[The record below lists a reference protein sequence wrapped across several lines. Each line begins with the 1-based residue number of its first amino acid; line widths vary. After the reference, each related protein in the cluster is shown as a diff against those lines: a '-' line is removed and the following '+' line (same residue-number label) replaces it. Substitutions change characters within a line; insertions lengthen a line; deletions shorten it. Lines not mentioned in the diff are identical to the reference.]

1 MSTDTNMARII
12 HTGET
17 PAKKRNAA
25 MRSCAEVLRLLA
37 QRDGFDDEA
46 KDMTAFLIFNLREIY
61 KVIDE
66 SAQAWDEKNYW
77 KKAEGLREK
86 WRWTRII
93 SDKLTRL
100 AVAGKWQRVPEV
112 MFELIPHFQ
121 GITIVKL
128 TRDSDWWI
136 GAYGALLKEQQRS

>member
-1 MSTDTNMARII
+1 MARII
-12 HTGET
+12 QTGET
-17 PAKKRNAA
+17 PAKKRNAH

-37 QRDGFDDEA
+37 QRSSFDDEA

-66 SAQAWDEKNYW
+66 SAQAWDERNYW

-93 SDKLTRL
+93 SDKLTKL
-100 AVAGKWQRVPEV
+100 VVANKWQRVPEA

-121 GITIVKL
+121 SITIVKL

-136 GAYGALLKEQQRS
+136 GAHAALLKEQKSEQ

>member
-1 MSTDTNMARII
+1 
-12 HTGET
+12 
-17 PAKKRNAA
+17 

-37 QRDGFDDEA
+37 QRNGFDDEA

-66 SAQAWDEKNYW
+66 SAQAWDERNYW
-77 KKAEGLREK
+77 KKSEALREK

-93 SDKLTRL
+93 ADKLTKL
-100 AVAGKWQRVPEV
+100 VVANKWQRIPEV

-136 GAYGALLKEQQRS
+136 GAYTALLKEQQKAG

>member
-1 MSTDTNMARII
+1 
-12 HTGET
+12 
-17 PAKKRNAA
+17 

-37 QRDGFDDEA
+37 QRSSFDDEA

-66 SAQAWDEKNYW
+66 SAQAWDERNYW
-77 KKAEGLREK
+77 KKAEALREK

-93 SDKLTRL
+93 SDKLTKL
-100 AVAGKWQRVPEV
+100 VVANKWQRLPEV

-121 GITIVKL
+121 SITIVKL
-128 TRDSDWWI
+128 TRDSDWWM
-136 GAYGALLKEQQRS
+136 GAYAALLKEQEPQ

>member
-1 MSTDTNMARII
+1 
-12 HTGET
+12 
-17 PAKKRNAA
+17 

-37 QRDGFDDEA
+37 QRSSFDDEA

-66 SAQAWDEKNYW
+66 SAHAWDERNYW
-77 KKAEGLREK
+77 KKAEGLRET

-93 SDKLTRL
+93 ADKLTKL
-100 AVAGKWQRVPEV
+100 VVMNKWQRIPEV

-121 GITIVKL
+121 NITIVKL
-128 TRDSDWWI
+128 TRDPDWWM
-136 GAYGALLKEQQRS
+136 GAHAALLKEESKVKS